1 MNASSAVELTTGD
14 ANEFF
19 LPTRKRVITFSART
33 KTTLWLQ
40 QAERFPRRCRTLSN
54 WLWSLGDGRAM
65 LDSVRLWARLSKS
78 GNWKLQNSTTHNK
91 ISDSKSKSSLKSPDV
106 LSDFVRSSD
115 TVLRVI
121 AAGILFA
128 VWDQVPSLPASASL
142 PPL

>member
-1 MNASSAVELTTGD
+1 MPPAG
-14 ANEFF
+14 
-19 LPTRKRVITFSART
+19 
-33 KTTLWLQ
+33 
-40 QAERFPRRCRTLSN
+40 RTLSKALSHFEQLAMEP

-78 GNWKLQNSTTHNK
+78 GNWKLQNSITHNN
-91 ISDSKSKSSLKSPDV
+91 ISNRKSKSSLKSPDV